1 MAVASGAPW
10 LAQFLRASC
19 VSPAAVFW
27 LRTAIK
33 AESGLGPITK
43 GELDAETAMTPEA
56 AAAFMAR
63 EPTEVLAA
71 QDTDND
77 EVDNEAYD
85 EAEAGMD

>member
-1 MAVASGAPW
+1 MVRPG
-10 LAQFLRASC
+10 LAHVLRASC
-19 VSPAAVFW
+19 VSPAAV
-27 LRTAIK
+27 LHRATIK

-43 GELDAETAMTPEA
+43 AELEDAETAMTPEA

-77 EVDNEAYD
+77 EVEHEAYD
-85 EAEAGMD
+85 EAEADMN